1 MSDNNLELTI
11 GANIDPFLDEI
22 ALMEKDY
29 QEAVKQIEGTKA
41 EVKLRTSFD
50 ISAARAVGDKMGE
63 IVARNKELDNLI
75 KLQTAKVKVLKKQWD
90 EVKKSKDANIDTV
103 KKMEK
108 EYMRASIQLNNLTE
122 KRNRGGIMGNLS
134 ILAPDTFRK
143 IEQAKNAIASV
154 GAEIPEIGKIVPVLG
169 SIATG
174 FAVAG
179 TAATAYFSV
188 LKKADEYTDT
198 AMQNLSAYGE
208 EIYKLKEQLGING
221 QDAVMLNDVMKL
233 DGTNRE
239 ALIKSVV
246 NLRLALD
253 ANSEAGK
260 RAQETAEK
268 YGESLKN
275 ANGKAKDFRKILET
289 ISRVYA
295 KAVQESPAKGLD
307 VMADTLGSKGV
318 QFTSFFSSLPQH
330 TESAEKLKR
339 AIGDIS
345 DATHAADDESNRAK
359 LQYEQEDKV
368 LEAKLLPHMH
378 ELYAFKKNISG
389 QKVELGLAQD
399 ADLEKFAKMTV
410 DLTKDWY
417 KLGQIWDT
425 AKKKLPALMD
435 FLIPKSGAEIF
446 DEEYFKDFSYLDAI
460 GNMLGLDFKK
470 AAEEA
475 AETTKKAY
483 EDINKPKTGM
493 SFEDLA
499 AQEQREREAKANAE
513 LEKMIW
519 NIKAS
524 DYEKE
529 LAKIDE
535 IAQKQKD
542 AGASEV
548 KIAEYVAEAKARL
561 DEKYA
566 KKQDNK
572 EVEKA
577 RKEAEARVQA
587 ARQATEQ
594 IQTVWM
600 TETQRRLAEIEKQK
614 QAWIKAGADEVAATQ
629 AAEKQKREARM
640 SEAERTLQ
648 QNLKTIRAMQKA
660 EAQGQDPYAA
670 GRQYM
675 EKQYM
680 KQNGFRYSDFAGLQ
694 RYGVENLQS
703 MMQAM
708 KESLYGGFA
717 GGSNTV
723 NSNNNTTINIDR
735 PVLTDENLVNQLAD
749 KVADKILPI
758 FTQQNLGYKGA

>member
-29 QEAVKQIEGTKA
+29 QDAVKQIEGTKA
-41 EVKLRTSFD
+41 EVKLKTSFD

-90 EVKKSKDANIDTV
+90 EVKKSKDANIDTI

-169 SIATG
+169 AIATG
-174 FAVAG
+174 FTVAG

-188 LKKADEYTDT
+188 LKKADEYTDK
-198 AMQNLSAYGE
+198 AMQDLSAYGE

-221 QDAVMLNDVMKL
+221 QEAVMLNDIVKL
-233 DGTNRE
+233 DGTDI
-239 ALIKSVV
+239 AGLTKSVV
-246 NLRLALD
+246 NLRLALKT
-253 ANSEAGK
+253 NSEAGK

-268 YGESLKN
+268 YGESLKD
-275 ANGKAKDFRKILET
+275 ANGNAKSFMKVLET

-295 KAVQESPAKGLD
+295 KAVQESPAKGLE
-307 VMADTLGSKGV
+307 VMANTLGAKGV
-318 QFTSFFSSLPQH
+318 QFTSFFSSFDQH
-330 TESAEKLKR
+330 AESSKKVKR

-345 DATHAADDESNRAK
+345 DATHAAGDEANRAK
-359 LQYEQEDKV
+359 LQYEQESKAI
-368 LEAKLLPHMH
+368 EAKLLPRMH
-378 ELYAFKKNISG
+378 ELYAFKKNVSG
-389 QKVELGLAQD
+389 QKVELGLARD
-399 ADLEKFAKMTV
+399 AEMDKFAEKTADMSRDFAKFSAIVDAVKM
-410 DLTKDWY
+410 
-417 KLGQIWDT
+417 
-425 AKKKLPALMD
+425 KLPSFFD
-435 FLIPKSGAEIF
+435 SIKTGPEIF
-446 DEEYFKDFSYLDAI
+446 KEEYFKDFSYLDVI
-460 GNMLGLDFKK
+460 GKMLGLDFKK

-483 EDINKPKTGM
+483 KDKGLGM
-493 SFEDLA
+493 SFEDVVSPE
-499 AQEQREREAKANAE
+499 QEQREREAKANAE

-535 IAQKQKD
+535 VAQKQKE

-548 KIAEYVAEAKARL
+548 KIAEYVAEAKAQL

-566 KKQDNK
+566 KKKDNK